1 VRRHSRHGRLLA
13 LLPLA
18 LAALMWVTAGCAGA
32 KHPPASWLGFR
43 AGTWPGA
50 SWRPYAASSPFNQ
63 PIPANVHV
71 NPRSRRIVARILSWG
86 QPARLVA
93 GASGT
98 TDDYAHPTY
107 WATTSDPIYR
117 LSPTLPW
124 GRSTIRGMRIRIPT
138 AAQPA
143 GGTDGH
149 MTVVEPDGWEYD
161 FWRVR
166 SKPDGGGTLRFAW
179 GGRLRI
185 DGSGLGGEATASD
198 FGTLAGIIRAPELS
212 AGRIDHAL
220 FLVVR
225 CTSRDGSFR
234 AGVQL
239 PHADQG
245 AYVYPAGGGGSRC
258 PEGDADAP
266 PMGARLQL
274 AMSGAQIAALG
285 LPAWKAGILRALA
298 RYGGYVGDTGGPGF
312 GVQLESSI
320 TYTSFGQPDPL
331 VELGRSVEA
340 TGAAAGGVQQYLGR
354 YLFDLADGVDWAR
367 YLRVVAPPQR

>member
-1 VRRHSRHGRLLA
+1 MTLLA
-13 LLPLA
+13 LTA
-18 LAALMWVTAGCAGA
+18 SMVVTAGCGA
-32 KHPPASWLGFR
+32 THPPAGWHGFH
-43 AGTWPGA
+43 AGAWPGA
-50 SWRPYAASSPFNQ
+50 TWRPYAAGSPFNE
-63 PIPANVHV
+63 PIPANVRV
-71 NPRSRRIVARILSWG
+71 NPRSRRIVSRVLSWG
-86 QPARLVA
+86 RPARLVA

-98 TDDYAHPTY
+98 ADDYAHPTY
-107 WATTSDPIYR
+107 WATRSDPIYR

-124 GRSTIRGMRIRIPT
+124 GRSTIRGRRIRIPA

-166 SKPDGGGTLRFAW
+166 SKPAGGGTLRFSW

-185 DGSGLGGEATASD
+185 DGAGLGGEATASD
-198 FGTLAGIIRAPELS
+198 FGNLAGIIRAPELS
-212 AGRIDHAL
+212 TGRIDHAL

-225 CTSRDGSFR
+225 CTSRDGSFHS
-234 AGVQL
+234 GVHL

-245 AYVYPAGGGGSRC
+245 AYVYPASGGGSRC
-258 PEGDADAP
+258 PAGETDAP

-312 GVQLESSI
+312 GVQIESSN
-320 TYTSFGQPDPL
+320 TYTSFGAADPL
-331 VELGRSVEA
+331 VALGRSVQA
-340 TGAAAGGVQQYLGR
+340 AGAGAGGVQQYLGR
-354 YLFDLADGVDWAR
+354 YLFDIAGGIDWAR
-367 YLRVVAPPQR
+367 YLRVVAPPRR